1 VKKSLRTIS
10 EWLKSE
16 MPASADVMV
25 TGVSINTK
33 TIQPGDLFIP
43 FKGEKVNGHQYV
55 AQAFEK
61 GAAAALWQQDEP
73 NPPQGVPLLMV
84 EDSEKALQQMASAY
98 RKEHRATFIGITG
111 SNGKTSTKDLVAGV
125 LSPYFRVQK
134 TAGNF
139 NNNLGLPITILSLD
153 EDTEFAVLEMGMS
166 GYGEI
171 EFLSNLAEPHFV
183 AITNIG
189 EAHMLD
195 LGSREGIAKAKFEI
209 VAGLQKDGSLFYDGD
224 EPLLDPLV
232 KQFNREKPSSVD
244 TVSFGMGDSNGVYAQ
259 SIQATENGSEF
270 DVNGLIEDHFTIP
283 VLGKHQ
289 VKNALVAILIAQKTG
304 LSNEQIKESL
314 KQVSLTDMR
323 MQLIPAI
330 NGSLFINDAYNAAPT
345 SMKAAITFAR
355 ETTIRPE
362 KWLVLGDMLE
372 LGTDEKVFHEEL
384 AWQITPQDFAGVCL
398 YGNRMKWLYDK
409 MRNQWDANH
418 LVWTEN
424 DYDVIAD
431 TLKSHTSKDSI
442 VLVKGSRGMALENI
456 IDLVNE

>member
-1 VKKSLRTIS
+1 MKKSLQTVA
-10 EWLKSE
+10 EWLHINDE
-16 MPASADVMV
+16 VTPDVTV
-25 TGVSINTK
+25 SGVSINTK

-55 AQAFEK
+55 TQAFEK
-61 GAAAALWQQDEP
+61 GASAALWQKDEP
-73 NPPQGVPLLMV
+73 NPPQNLPLLFV
-84 EDSEKALQQMASAY
+84 EDSEIALQQMARAY
-98 RKEHRATFIGITG
+98 RENHPATFIGITG

-153 EDTEFAVLEMGMS
+153 EDTEFAILEMGMS

-171 EFLSNLAEPHFV
+171 EFLSNLAKPHHV

-189 EAHMLD
+189 EAHMQD

-209 VAGLQKDGSLFYDGD
+209 VAGLQGNGCLFYDGD
-224 EPLLDPLV
+224 EPLLKPFIQ
-232 KQFNREKPSSVD
+232 KFNDENGSS
-244 TVSFGMGDSNGVYAQ
+244 TIKTISFGTNTSNDISAQ

-270 DVNGLIEDHFTIP
+270 DVTGLIDSHFMIP

-289 VKNALVAILIAQKTG
+289 VKNALVAILIAKEAG
-304 LSNEQIKESL
+304 LSNEQILDSL
-314 KQVSLTDMR
+314 KNVSLTDMR
-323 MQLIPAI
+323 MQVIPAK

-345 SMKAAITFAR
+345 SMSAAITFIR

-372 LGTDEKVFHEEL
+372 LGSEEQAYHEDL
-384 AWQITPQDFAGVCL
+384 ANQIKSEDFAGVCL
-398 YGNRMKWLYDK
+398 YGSRMKWLYDK
-409 MRNQWDANH
+409 LQKSFDERH
-418 LVWTEN
+418 LIWSEK
-424 DYDVIAD
+424 DYEPIR
-431 TLKSHTSKDSI
+431 TMLESHTSADSI
-442 VLVKGSRGMALENI
+442 TLIKGSRGMALEHVIN
-456 IDLVNE
+456 

>member
-1 VKKSLRTIS
+1 MEKSLQKIA
-10 EWLKSE
+10 EWLKVDQ
-16 MPASADVMV
+16 PNILDVMV

-33 TIQPGDLFIP
+33 TIQQGDLFIP
-43 FKGEKVNGHQYV
+43 FKGEKVNGHQYI

-73 NPPQGVPLLMV
+73 NPPQNVPLLIV
-84 EDSEKALQQMASAY
+84 ENSEKALQQMARAY
-98 RKEHRATFIGITG
+98 RQEHRATFIGITG
-111 SNGKTSTKDLVAGV
+111 SNGKTSTKDLVAGI

-189 EAHMLD
+189 EAHMQD
-195 LGSREGIAKAKFEI
+195 LGSRKGIAKAKFEI
-209 VAGLQKDGSLFYDGD
+209 ISGLQADGALFYDGD
-224 EPLLDPLV
+224 EPLLTLLV
-232 KQFNREKPSSVD
+232 EQFNRDNQLSSIS
-244 TVSFGMGDSNGVYAQ
+244 TVSFGAAPSNAVCAQ

-289 VKNALVAILIAQKTG
+289 VKNALVAILIAQKAG
-304 LSNEQIKESL
+304 LTNQQIKESL
-314 KQVSLTDMR
+314 KHVSLTDMR
-323 MQLIPAI
+323 MQVIPAD

-345 SMKAAITFAR
+345 SMEAAITFAR

-372 LGTDEKVFHEEL
+372 LGADEQTFHEEL
-384 AWQITPQDFAGVCL
+384 AEQISPIDFAGVCL
-398 YGNRMKWLYDK
+398 FGPRMKWLYDK
-409 MRNQWDANH
+409 LNNQWGDGDNH
-418 LVWTEN
+418 LLWTES
-424 DYDVIAD
+424 DYEVIRK
-431 TLKSHTSKDSI
+431 TLNTHTSSNAL
-442 VLVKGSRGMALENI
+442 VLVKGSRGMALENVI
-456 IDLVNE
+456 N